1 MKRNISGVPLHWKD
15 KKPPEM
21 REFPAE
27 HFYKNYSSTSVPSP
41 SARIAGFEE
50 LFKCLF
56 HVSHI
61 LGTGSLIRRV
71 HR

>member
-27 HFYKNYSSTSVPSP
+27 HFYKNYSSTSVTVTFG
-41 SARIAGFEE
+41 ADRRFEE

>member
-1 MKRNISGVPLHWKD
+1 MKRNISGMPLHWKD

-41 SARIAGFEE
+41 SARIADLKNSSNAF
-50 LFKCLF
+50 
-56 HVSHI
+56 SM
-61 LGTGSLIRRV
+61 
-71 HR
+71 